1 MREIF
6 FKGIKADNLKKIDS
20 LQDGCWINIEN
31 AEAEDI
37 SFAAQIT
44 GLELSDL
51 EDSLDLYELPR
62 IEREGENIILFIRDA
77 QEHDKEDVY
86 TSPLTVVMGKNY
98 LITISPEKNNT
109 IRSIIEEKPVFST
122 TQRSKFLIYL
132 LLLVSKNF
140 TKGIKKVKNNVFNQ
154 KKELKK
160 IKSLEIVKLIEGE
173 EILNQYISALTPMKI
188 LIEAISN
195 GGYVRI
201 YSNDNDL
208 LEDMI
213 IAIRQ
218 SLDNCLVSVKSIKNL
233 RDSYQ
238 AIFTND
244 LNDTIRLL
252 TSLTVILT
260 VPTIISSLYGMN
272 IGLPFGES
280 NFAFLFVI
288 LLIFFISS
296 IFYFIF
302 KSRDWI

>member
-31 AEAEDI
+31 AETEDI